1 MDIHSY
7 RPSRRTFLQAATA
20 GVLAPA
26 IAARSVAATETE
38 LAADRISAAGLPAGF
53 SIVDAHIHLWDLSRY
68 AVPWIAGNPILNQSY
83 VLQDFKAQSAGL
95 GVGTMVYVQAAWAS
109 EYSLLEADYVTN
121 LAAHDSLV
129 QGMVAYAP
137 LEYGEQVRSYLDSLM
152 VHGTFIK
159 GVRRGLPSPSDT
171 TFPVDRFIR
180 GIQILPEY
188 GLSFDILGK
197 GTPHLDMAIKIAQSA
212 PKQEMIA
219 DERLG
224 PKMQSLA
231 GAAANDLWEG
241 ILRMAAGLQSSS
253 VVVGSSSKMS
263 VTEQARHIGLAW
275 ERMPEPRPRVTLEIF
290 NSSGQEQIFYLGP
303 HAPRLTPKEID
314 LLHKLWVNISDNLDG
329 EEIHHH
335 DIVHFALT
343 EVERQIANGQRDEVL
358 LRIRDHLRGIKDHRL
373 PPP

>member
-1 MDIHSY
+1 MDIRSY

-53 SIVDAHIHLWDLSRY
+53 SIVDAHIHLWDLSRFP
-68 AVPWIAGNPILNQSY
+68 VPWIAGNPILNQSY

-109 EYSLLEADYVTN
+109 EYSLLEADYVTS

-137 LEYGEQVRSYLDSLM
+137 LEYGEQVRSYLDALM

-159 GVRRGLPSPSDT
+159 GVRRGLPSGSDT
-171 TFPVDRFIR
+171 TFPMDRFIR

-197 GTPHLDMAIKIAQSA
+197 GTANLDMAINIAQSA
-212 PKQEMIA
+212 PNTRLIIDHLLKPFIKQHEMEPWHTKMAQLASFPNVYTKISGIA
-219 DERLG
+219 TEADPTTWTADDLKPYVDDAIKLFGEDRVVFGGDWPPILTANSTYARWVQTAMDLTASLG
-224 PKMQSLA
+224 A
-231 GAAANDLWEG
+231 
-241 ILRMAAGLQSSS
+241 
-253 VVVGSSSKMS
+253 
-263 VTEQARHIGLAW
+263 
-275 ERMPEPRPRVTLEIF
+275 
-290 NSSGQEQIFYLGP
+290 SGQGKLFGDNARRFY
-303 HAPRLTPKEID
+303 
-314 LLHKLWVNISDNLDG
+314 
-329 EEIHHH
+329 
-335 DIVHFALT
+335 
-343 EVERQIANGQRDEVL
+343 
-358 LRIRDHLRGIKDHRL
+358 RL
-373 PPP
+373 PSA